1 MAVHVLVPVKRLD
14 GAKSRL
20 AGALAPH
27 ERAELMLELLHN
39 VVGAVRE
46 ADVGPITLVTSEPLS
61 VAGATRWDDSGLAW
75 NDALLAAMREVV
87 SEPVATIVSADLPLL
102 RAEEV
107 RALIDATPARGIAIA
122 RATDGGTNAVSM
134 RPSAALKTCFGEP
147 RSARRHAELA
157 EQAGLAHAIVD
168 LPGLAFDL
176 DTPEDLERLRAGA
189 QVAR

>member
-1 MAVHVLVPVKRLD
+1 MAVHVLIPVKRFD

-20 AGALAPH
+20 AGALTPH

-61 VAGATRWDDSGLAW
+61 VAGASRWDDGGLAW
-75 NDALLAAMREVV
+75 NDALLASMREVV

-102 RAEEV
+102 RADEV
-107 RALIDATPARGIAIA
+107 RALIDATPACGIAIA

-147 RSARRHAELA
+147 RSAPPTTCWGPRAPSVA
-157 EQAGLAHAIVD
+157 TAGSSRTR
-168 LPGLAFDL
+168 P
-176 DTPEDLERLRAGA
+176 RSSSR
-189 QVAR
+189 